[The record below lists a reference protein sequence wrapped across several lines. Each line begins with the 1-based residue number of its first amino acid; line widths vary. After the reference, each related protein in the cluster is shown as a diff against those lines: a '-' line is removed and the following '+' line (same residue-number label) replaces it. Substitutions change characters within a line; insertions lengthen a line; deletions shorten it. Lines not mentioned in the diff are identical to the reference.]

1 MRCKFVC
8 SSISYCFRVLGI
20 RCVLPSDDCF
30 EVWGDI
36 LCEREILE
44 FVIVPEVRPEI
55 NESAVAVSET

>member
-8 SSISYCFRVLGI
+8 SSIFFFQVLGI

-30 EVWGDI
+30 EVWGFI
-36 LCEREILE
+36 LCEIEILE
-44 FVIVPEVRPEI
+44 FVIVLEVRPEI